1 MTKEWKPAGLHKL
14 SLVLLVAI
22 YFQAGCSTT
31 AQPTQPSPAT
41 SAPATPPAPV
51 VESHPPET
59 TIATAPFSATEAD
72 ATDSIFFSLGSS
84 TVSQG
89 ERAKLLPIA
98 QQLKEDKDLTV
109 TLNGQSNDNGSRSF
123 NLAIAD
129 ARVEAVSRILR
140 QLGVKAQQIRKRVV
154 GDESLLHAC
163 RTTHCRQ
170 QMRRVELLVA
180 PAREARAD

>member
-1 MTKEWKPAGLHKL
+1 MNSKPSRHTLLL
-14 SLVLLVAI
+14 SLLVGVCFLTA
-22 YFQAGCSTT
+22 CSTT
-31 AQPTQPSPAT
+31 SQPEQARPVISEPVVQPAAVAATPPPKKT
-41 SAPATPPAPV
+41 SAPEPLPD
-51 VESHPPET
+51 PE
-59 TIATAPFSATEAD
+59 IERPN
-72 ATDSIFFSLGSS
+72 SIFFSLGSS

-98 QQLKEDKDLTV
+98 QQLKEDKELTV